1 MWVIAVVSIAFK
13 QTKETN
19 PGFWGLSQS
28 LLK

>member
-1 MWVIAVVSIAFK
+1 MWVIAVASIVFK

-19 PGFWGLSQS
+19 PGFRGLSQS